1 MLKANN
7 VTRILVARKV
17 DFEIHELPEEKLS
30 AVEAATH
37 LGIAPE
43 QMFKTIVALRADGGK
58 TILALVPAKAQVEMK
73 ALGRALGGTKIKAAS
88 QKQAEQITG
97 LQTGGISP
105 LALMGKGYEV
115 ILDSTALDFPNIYL
129 SGGQRGLNISLSPS
143 DLIMLTRAKSAA
155 ISSV

>member
-58 TILALVPAKAQVEMK
+58 TILALVPAEAQVEMK